1 MLLTLSLLWA
11 VASPPAASPAGTRLE
26 KMARL
31 LELEDR
37 RDLGEGQLDRYLHD
51 ADAGVRRRAALA
63 AGRVGDAALAPSMM
77 ELMNDAE
84 PEVRQMAAFALG
96 LVGDRVAVDRLVA
109 ALQDPEAVVRGRA
122 AEALGRIGGAGV
134 AAAVARLVVDSTPP
148 GPRPL
153 TIRGDDPGSLAD
165 AWAPLRLGLLA
176 LARLKDP
183 AAAQAALLDGGRPRF
198 DWWAATY
205 VAMRVESPVLRPVLV
220 AAVGSNDAFSRAL
233 GARGLGALKDP
244 AALDLLAPLLR
255 DADAGVVVQALR
267 ALGAIGDPR
276 AAALVAPLV
285 SAKNPLFVWEAL
297 RALPALHPDASLRAA
312 VVALVGDERPWIRA
326 AAFPV
331 LARADRE
338 DFALVLSSLDPD
350 PVWWVRGAVAGA
362 LAAAG
367 DEMGETALLSALKD
381 PDARVLPAVLEALR
395 TARGPDAVDT
405 LRRQLGHED
414 FAVRAAAAEGLAALK
429 ATGLTAALV
438 AAYRRGLD
446 DADPD
451 ARVAALDALAAQ
463 GDAGAWAA
471 LRSAAEADPAR
482 VVRSRAAAL
491 LRAAGR
497 EAPAPGPQPI
507 DRAPADYREAMA
519 PYDPVP
525 GVPLFTPRARLHT
538 SKGVIEIHLN
548 VVEAPLASA
557 AFLDLARQGFYDGL
571 AFHRVVPDFVVQG
584 GDPRGDGS
592 GGPGYTLRD
601 EVGPRPYGRG
611 AVGLALS
618 GKDTGGSQFFIT
630 LSPQPH
636 LDGNYTLF
644 GWVAEGMEVAEEIRP
659 GDTIERIEVWA
670 GR

>member
-1 MLLTLSLLWA
+1 MLLTFSLLLA
-11 VASPPAASPAGTRLE
+11 VASAPAAPPAVPRIG
-26 KMARL
+26 KMAHL

-37 RDLGEGQLDRYLHD
+37 RDLGQGQLDRYLHD

-63 AGRVGDAALAPSMM
+63 AGRIGDAALAPSLI
-77 ELMNDAE
+77 ELINDGE

-109 ALQDPEAVVRGRA
+109 ALQDPEVVVRGRA
-122 AEALGRIGGAGV
+122 AEALGRIGGVGV

-153 TIRGDDPGSLAD
+153 TIRGDDPGSLSDPWVA
-165 AWAPLRLGLLA
+165 LRLGLLA
-176 LARLKDP
+176 LARLKDA
-183 AAAQAALLDGGRPRF
+183 AAAQAALLDAGRPRF

-205 VAMRVESPVLRPVLV
+205 VAMRVEDPALRPVLA
-220 AAVGSNDAFSRAL
+220 AAVGSSDPSSRAL
-233 GARGLGALKDP
+233 AARGLGALQDP
-244 AALDLLAPLLR
+244 AGVDLLAPLLR

-267 ALGAIGDPR
+267 ALGSIGDAR
-276 AAALVAPLV
+276 AAPLVAALV
-285 SAKNPLFVWEAL
+285 SSKNPLYVWEAL
-297 RALPALHPDASLRAA
+297 RALAALRPEPSLRST

-331 LARADRE
+331 LARLDRE
-338 DFALVLSSLDPD
+338 EFALVLSGLDPD
-350 PVWWVRGAVAGA
+350 PVWWVRAALAGA

-367 DEMGETALLSALKD
+367 DDVSESVLLSALKD

-395 TARGPDAVDT
+395 NARGKDAVDT

-414 FAVRAAAAEGLAALK
+414 FAVRSAAAEGLAALK
-429 ATGLTAALV
+429 ATGLTPALV

-451 ARVAALDALAAQ
+451 ARVAALEALAVQ
-463 GDAGAWAA
+463 DDAGAWPA
-471 LRSAAEADPAR
+471 LRSAAEGDAAR

-491 LRAAGR
+491 LRAAGQA
-497 EAPAPGPQPI
+497 APDPGPQVV
-507 DRAPADYREAMA
+507 DRPASDYREAMA
-519 PYDPVP
+519 PYDPPP
-525 GVPLFTPRARLHT
+525 GVPLFTPRARVHT
-538 SKGVIEIHLN
+538 SQGVIEIHLN

-571 AFHRVVPDFVVQG
+571 TFHRVVPDFVVQG

-601 EVGPRPYGRG
+601 EVGQRPYGRG

-644 GWVAEGMEVAEEIRP
+644 GWVAEGMEVADRIRP
-659 GDTIERIEVWA
+659 GDTIGRLEVWT